1 MNMSR
6 NAADAP
12 PSAPGNPTDEQ
23 HRTTSRRTPSSSP
36 PRHTLPT
43 HPQAIPGATP
53 SSHIASH
60 YSQSASSS
68 RLDTPAASAPVS
80 DPETSS
86 RRRKHERS
94 SPSGSSSQGDMADTE
109 MEGGT
114 SKPSPSESAPD
125 GPPPK
130 KKRTRTLTTPHQAA
144 VLHALLAQV
153 RRPRTR
159 LSPAL
164 TPVVIVPLPHYA
176 DARGGRPVNRIE
188 CSQSAGTSFLPS
200 LADAARHA
208 HALHSYCSSCQD
220 LVPGKHAFPTFA
232 YLAIAD
238 RALQNQRQKA
248 RRPRGQ
254 ASTTSAPLTRPP
266 QFGPFTN
273 APPGSSS
280 DLSPTTVTGLPG
292 LSAESFY
299 SRGPG
304 GVGEMAYGGASAT
317 SSASSERFAHSS
329 HRDAYLA
336 EEYARSG
343 MPPTQLAGP
352 GIPGSSRRPAFD
364 DPAWRTRPPPFSS
377 SHPSTSAAA
386 AREVPELYR
395 LTPRPGRPAGEQG
408 PELTL
413 TLPPVMTNVPRSRG
427 GPMASPISP
436 LSAGAYPSLAS
447 LSALEAGT
455 SAQRPSSFDESRRML
470 PQPNVDFSMPR
481 PALNIPPPFTL
492 QPQPQWDDPAFS
504 PFSRRRSPPALPQGV
519 VPPFGSSPTATQ
531 PPFQHEPL
539 PSISSVLPM
548 SQTAPPMRSP
558 ESPVSRTRFDPV
570 RSTAGRAPPEHPARP
585 GFHHDFTDEP
595 PAR

>member
-1 MNMSR
+1 MSR

-12 PSAPGNPTDEQ
+12 SSAPSNPTDEQ
-23 HRTTSRRTPSSSP
+23 LRRTSRDFRRTPSRSP
-36 PRHTLPT
+36 SRRTLPT
-43 HPQAIPGATP
+43 DPQPLRGASP
-53 SSHIASH
+53 SSHIASQPIP
-60 YSQSASSS
+60 STSSS
-68 RLDTPAASAPVS
+68 RIDTDTAAATTHAS
-80 DPETSS
+80 DPESSS
-86 RRRKHERS
+86 RRRKRERS

-109 MEGGT
+109 MEGGP
-114 SKPSPSESAPD
+114 SKPSPSESAPE

-144 VLHALLAQV
+144 VLHALLAQS
-153 RRPRTR
+153 R
-159 LSPAL
+159 
-164 TPVVIVPLPHYA
+164 
-176 DARGGRPVNRIE
+176 
-188 CSQSAGTSFLPS
+188 
-200 LADAARHA
+200 
-208 HALHSYCSSCQD
+208 
-220 LVPGKHAFPTFA
+220 FPTTQMREEVGRSIGLSA
-232 YLAIAD
+232 
-238 RALQNQRQKA
+238 RKVQNQRQKA

-273 APPGSSS
+273 APPGTSG
-280 DLSPTTVTGLPG
+280 DVSPTTFTGLPAASPEG
-292 LSAESFY
+292 FF

-304 GVGEMAYGGASAT
+304 GVGEMAYGGASAP

-352 GIPGSSRRPAFD
+352 GIPGSSRRATFEDQP
-364 DPAWRTRPPPFSS
+364 WRTHPQPFSS
-377 SHPSTSAAA
+377 SRPSTSAASLEA
-386 AREVPELYR
+386 SELYR

-427 GPMASPISP
+427 GPMSSPISP

-455 SAQRPSSFDESRRML
+455 SAQRPRSFDEPRRTL
-470 PQPNVDFSMPR
+470 PPPNVDFSAPR
-481 PALNIPPPFTL
+481 PVLNIPPPFTL

-504 PFSRRRSPPALPQGV
+504 PFSRRRSPPALPHGV
-519 VPPFGSSPTATQ
+519 APPFGSSPTS
-531 PPFQHEPL
+531 PFRPEPL
-539 PSISSVLPM
+539 PSLSSVIPM
-548 SQTAPPMRSP
+548 SHTAPPMRSP
-558 ESPVSRTRFDPV
+558 ESPIPRTRSRFDPV

-585 GFHHDFTDEP
+585 GFHDSADEP

>member
-1 MNMSR
+1 MSR

-23 HRTTSRRTPSSSP
+23 HCTTSRRTPSSSP

-68 RLDTPAASAPVS
+68 RLETPAASAPVS

-144 VLHALLAQV
+144 VLHALLAQS
-153 RRPRTR
+153 R
-159 LSPAL
+159 
-164 TPVVIVPLPHYA
+164 
-176 DARGGRPVNRIE
+176 
-188 CSQSAGTSFLPS
+188 
-200 LADAARHA
+200 
-208 HALHSYCSSCQD
+208 
-220 LVPGKHAFPTFA
+220 FPTTQMREEVGRSIGLSA
-232 YLAIAD
+232 
-238 RALQNQRQKA
+238 RKVQNQRQKA